1 MKPSTEIRP
10 VVVADHYEVISN
22 MMHELHKNEHALF
35 DKTASWP
42 DIEADYMRHVVRMQE
57 EQDGLFLL
65 AFREGEPA
73 GFIFGY
79 LEDQD
84 ESRIEVYTG
93 RELYVS
99 DGYVQPQFRRQGI
112 YHLLNRH
119 LESHFAAM
127 GVKRILRYTLVRNTG
142 MRQFLDNEGYGVTR
156 LLYEK
161 WL

>member
-1 MKPSTEIRP
+1 MKPTIEIRP
-10 VVVADHYEVISN
+10 VVVAEHYEVICK
-22 MMHELHKNEHALF
+22 MMHDLHRNEHALH
-35 DKTASWP
+35 DKTAEWP
-42 DIEADYMRHVVRMQE
+42 DIEADYMRHVIRMQE

-65 AFREGEPA
+65 AYLDEQPA

-93 RELYVS
+93 RELYIS
-99 DGYVQPQFRRQGI
+99 DGYVVPEHRRQGI
-112 YHLLNRH
+112 YHRLNAHMERYFT
-119 LESHFAAM
+119 ER

-142 MRQFLDNEGYGVTR
+142 MRQFLDNEGYAVTR